1 MGYRNPTILEI
12 IRKMT
17 TVLRLPKQFAIVVY
31 VLVSPALVLV
41 DEVVIA
47 YETRKQII
55 SIDQKTQKNNG
66 LGPKTIEIEIAKKIT
81 KVNTQMYTTNVI
93 EVWAEMKPFHEL
105 LETEQIEFQ
114 NYYEDVLMRN
124 EWLLQVMARESSIQ
138 LTLQNALVLYEFVY
152 PPVYELNFNS
162 FRYPSARW
170 IMGIGLQLL
179 SIVLSAYS
187 TFNPIL
193 VNMKYKSDVERKP
206 VGLLHYVITVLQ
218 IICHIAISVGIV
230 FLVIGHKHKIAI
242 LCIYLRIHCQIQ
254 IITNGDSPC

>member
-55 SIDQKTQKNNG
+55 RIDQTTQKNNG

-138 LTLQNALVLYEFVY
+138 LTLQNALVMYESVY
-152 PPVYELNFNS
+152 PPIYELNFNK
-162 FRYPSARW
+162 FKYPSARW
-170 IMGIGLQLL
+170 MAGIAMQLL
-179 SIVLSAYS
+179 SIILSAYG
-187 TFNPIL
+187 TFNPII
-193 VNMKYKSDVERKP
+193 VDMTYKAQIEKKP
-206 VGLLHYVITVLQ
+206 VGLLHYIITVLQ
-218 IICHIAISVGIV
+218 VTCHIAISAGIV
-230 FLVIGHKHKIAI
+230 FLLIGHKIKSYSVINTG
-242 LCIYLRIHCQIQ
+242 IQ
-254 IITNGDSPC
+254 